1 MLSRVRTPG
10 SSFAAG
16 GRPMLH
22 PRIRGHAA
30 IPRVAPSPRPGTAS
44 PKPAGNT
51 RGMTGSRDGHRFRH
65 VSEQTGPD
73 AAGSLFDYYTLGA
86 AWDEMLAEPGAPRTA
101 YKPVFHTLRA
111 MNAGTLKERADTL
124 ARSYLDQGVTFDY
137 AGEERPFPLDAVP
150 AGHLGGRVA
159 GHRGGRRAAGHG
171 PGGVPRRR
179 LLARGRDP
187 ARGARGRHPVAA
199 DRQLDALPPRG
210 RRHPARPTACACTSP
225 AST

>member
-1 MLSRVRTPG
+1 M
-10 SSFAAG
+10 
-16 GRPMLH
+16 
-22 PRIRGHAA
+22 
-30 IPRVAPSPRPGTAS
+30 
-44 PKPAGNT
+44 
-51 RGMTGSRDGHRFRH
+51 
-65 VSEQTGPD
+65 SEQTGPD
-73 AAGSLFDYYTLGA
+73 DAGSLFDDYTLGA

-150 AGHLGGRVA
+150 RVISA
-159 GHRGGRRAAGHG
+159 HEWQVIESGVRAAGHR
-171 PGGVPRRR
+171 PGVVPRRH

-199 DRQLDALPPRG
+199 DRQLEALPPRG
-210 RRHPARPTACACTSP
+210 HGHPARPTACACTSP